1 LRTPIELV
9 LIIDEPLERK
19 GNAMVSSINSSLSA
33 LDAFGSKMDV
43 TANNIANVES
53 EGFKKSRADLME
65 GPNGS
70 VEVEIN
76 RIDSPGNVVYEEDNQ
91 GQMIEKELSNVD
103 LSEEIPQTMVAQR
116 GYEANLKLI
125 AARDDML
132 GSVLDILG

>member
-1 LRTPIELV
+1 
-9 LIIDEPLERK
+9 
-19 GNAMVSSINSSLSA
+19 MVSSINSSLSA